1 MLKIIFIN
9 SRFIMLNLY
18 TMIFDI
24 VGNLKTKCGNLDLLF
39 RGIAKVGRK
48 LELKQLLY
56 GFTF

>member
-1 MLKIIFIN
+1 
-9 SRFIMLNLY
+9 MLNLY

-24 VGNLKTKCGNLDLLF
+24 VGNLKAKCGNLDLLF

-48 LELKQLLY
+48 LKLKQLLY